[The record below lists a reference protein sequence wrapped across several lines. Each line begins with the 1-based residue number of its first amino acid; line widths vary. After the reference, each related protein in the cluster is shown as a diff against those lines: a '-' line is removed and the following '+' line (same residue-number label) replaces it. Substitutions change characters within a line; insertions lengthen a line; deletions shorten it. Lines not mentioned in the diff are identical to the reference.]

1 MLRITVRGEAG
12 YITVKVEGKVVG
24 PWVHELE
31 ACCRT
36 SKQDAAGMPIV
47 IDLAGVT
54 FIDADGKTLL
64 SRLRQQGVGLVATD
78 LVRGWIEDC
87 NSNSDT

>member
-1 MLRITVRGEAG
+1 MLRITVRGEVDQ
-12 YITVKVEGKVVG
+12 ITLKVEGRVAG

-31 ACCRT
+31 ECCRT
-36 SKQDAAGMPIV
+36 SKQGAPGMPIV

-54 FIDADGKTLL
+54 FIDADGETLL
-64 SRLRQQGVGLVATD
+64 SRLRQQGVRLMATD
-78 LVRGWIEDC
+78 LVMGWIEDC

>member
-12 YITVKVEGKVVG
+12 HITLKVEGKVAG

-36 SKQDAAGMPIV
+36 SKQDAPGMPIV

-64 SRLRQQGVGLVATD
+64 NQLRQQGVGLVATD
-78 LVRGWIEDC
+78 LVRSWIEDC